1 MTYTYPIS
9 PDNVRQKKVD
19 LIRVIFAKIRST
31 GLPFKDGETR
41 MFDKLYDKTITELHD
56 INRKLSSSSIS

>member
-19 LIRVIFAKIRST
+19 LIRVIFSKIRAT
-31 GLPFKDGETR
+31 GLPFDNGEVK
-41 MFDKLYDKTITELHD
+41 MFDKLYDKSISELQD
-56 INRKLSSSSIS
+56 INYKLNSSSML

>member
-31 GLPFKDGETR
+31 GLPFQDTEVK
-41 MFDKLYDKTITELHD
+41 MFDKLYDKTISELQD
-56 INRKLSSSSIS
+56 INYKLNSSSML